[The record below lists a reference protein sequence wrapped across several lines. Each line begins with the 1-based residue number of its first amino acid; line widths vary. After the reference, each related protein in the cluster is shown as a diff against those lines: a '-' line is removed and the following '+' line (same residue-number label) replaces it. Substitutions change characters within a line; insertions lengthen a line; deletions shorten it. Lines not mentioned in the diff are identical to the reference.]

1 MSANKSNAVRKDD
14 DAPDAVAKGAS
25 TSAKNCTTLT
35 GKAVDAVRVTM
46 QSAALEK
53 PIVHAAAMAT
63 LAHAE
68 KYGDVTLADRLVK
81 SIRDLGGE
89 HANTT
94 ALYLVA
100 WFRMRSP
107 IRWDAKEAVRQ
118 AKEGEPGFK
127 AYDTAAAEKEAFFQT
142 PAAIEADKAA
152 ALTRK
157 RVAGDPLTY
166 DNIVARAR
174 GIRKTYEAALTK
186 KDDDGNV
193 KGINKG
199 DKAKI
204 VAFLA
209 ALDGIIPETE
219 KEDK

>member
-1 MSANKSNAVRKDD
+1 MSTNKSNAVRKDTP
-14 DAPDAVAKGAS
+14 AYLGVS

-107 IRWDAKEAVRQ
+107 IRWDAKEQVRQ
-118 AKEGEPGFK
+118 ASTEQG
-127 AYDTAAAEKEAFFQT
+127 
-142 PAAIEADKAA
+142 IEA
-152 ALTRK
+152 
-157 RVAGDPLTY
+157 V
-166 DNIVARAR
+166 
-174 GIRKTYEAALTK
+174 
-186 KDDDGNV
+186 
-193 KGINKG
+193 
-199 DKAKI
+199 
-204 VAFLA
+204 LA
-209 ALDGIIPETE
+209 AWALWFNSMRAELVGVI
-219 KEDK
+219 

>member
-1 MSANKSNAVRKDD
+1 MSTNKSNAVRKDSE
-14 DAPDAVAKGAS
+14 APAVEAGAKKS
-25 TSAKNCTTLT
+25 SANVLMLQAKAISAIKNTIQ
-35 GKAVDAVRVTM
+35 TM
-46 QSAALEK
+46 GLER
-53 PIVHAAAMAT
+53 PLIHAGAMAT

-68 KYGDVTLADRLVK
+68 KYGDVTLADRYVK
-81 SIRDLGGE
+81 GIRDLGGE
-89 HANTT
+89 HANTI

-100 WFRMRSP
+100 WFRVRSP
-107 IRWDAKEAVRQ
+107 IRWDAKEQVRQ
-118 AKEGEPGFK
+118 AKEGEPGYK
-127 AYDTAAAEKEAFFQT
+127 GYDVAGAEKEAFFQT

-157 RVAGDPLTY
+157 RVAGDPLTF

-174 GIRKTYEAALTK
+174 GLRKTYEAALTK

-209 ALDGIIPETE
+209 ALDGIIPEGE